1 MTNTPVVNKK
11 NKKRSEIF
19 GIIALSLLFIA
30 FSVIQDFVPISKD
43 ILPVSYRGVLSSM
56 QILLAMSMVVIS
68 VTGYRVAIILMIL
81 SFIPRFIMLL
91 NNDNSVLPG
100 VSISIV
106 GIATILIVHLYLVS
120 LEKKERELFAL
131 AHTDALTDL
140 PNRRSL
146 KQKML
151 SLISNSR
158 NSNGR
163 FAVAMIDLDNF
174 KNINDT
180 IGHDWGDKV
189 LSEIA
194 VRWKSIV
201 TENDY
206 ICRLGGDDFALVVN
220 NYKSLEELD
229 NHLHQF
235 LDKVMEKF
243 ILKGKDYFVTASMG
257 VSIFPNDSNETS
269 QLLKYADMAMF
280 VAKNQGKKRLVYF
293 DNMMNDAVENN
304 VEVEHVI
311 RRALETDTFRLVYQP
326 QFDIKTKKLRGFE
339 TLIRLSDSEGKQV
352 SPADF
357 VPIAEKSSLIIDV
370 DKWVLRHAMMD
381 FLPFVEKIPEMI
393 LSVNISA
400 NHILD
405 DSFIGDIDRILEDTH
420 FPEKNLEIE
429 LTESVFVN
437 SLERAKTIMEKL
449 KDRGIK
455 IALDDFGTGYSS
467 LSYMR
472 DLPFDLLK
480 IDKSFVDTINDG
492 PKEESFVA
500 AIISLGKV
508 MQFDIISEGVEEQN
522 QLDVLKKLGC
532 DFVQGY
538 IWGKPLSLDRAVEV
552 MAQN

>member
-19 GIIALSLLFIA
+19 GIIALSILFIA
-30 FSVIQDFVPISKD
+30 FSVIQDIVRID
-43 ILPVSYRGVLSSM
+43 IMPDSLRGVLSSM

-91 NNDNSVLPG
+91 NNNNSVLPG

-194 VRWKSIV
+194 VRWKSVV

>member
-11 NKKRSEIF
+11 NKKRWEIL
-19 GIIALSLLFIA
+19 GIAGLSTLFIA
-30 FSVIQDFVPISKD
+30 FSVIQDIVRID
-43 ILPVSYRGVLSSM
+43 IMPDSLRGVLSSM

-91 NNDNSVLPG
+91 NNNNSVLPG

-381 FLPFVEKIPEMI
+381 FLPFVEKIPDMI

-538 IWGKPLSLDRAVEV
+538 IWGKPLSLDRAIEV

>member
-19 GIIALSLLFIA
+19 GIIALSTLFIA
-30 FSVIQDFVPISKD
+30 FSVIQDIVRID
-43 ILPVSYRGVLSSM
+43 IMPDSLRGVLSSM

-91 NNDNSVLPG
+91 NNNNSVLPG

>member
-11 NKKRSEIF
+11 NKKRGEIL
-19 GIIALSLLFIA
+19 GIVALSTLFIA
-30 FSVIQDFVPISKD
+30 FSVIQDIVRID
-43 ILPVSYRGVLSSM
+43 IMPDSLRGVLSSM

-91 NNDNSVLPG
+91 NNNNSVLPG

-257 VSIFPNDSNETS
+257 VSIFPNDSIETS

-538 IWGKPLSLDRAVEV
+538 IWGKPLSLDRAIEV

>member
-538 IWGKPLSLDRAVEV
+538 IWGKPLSLDRAIEV

>member
-11 NKKRSEIF
+11 NKKRWEIL
-19 GIIALSLLFIA
+19 GIVTLSTFFIA
-30 FSVIQDFVPISKD
+30 FSVIQDIVHID
-43 ILPVSYRGVLSSM
+43 IMPDSLRGVLSSM

-68 VTGYRVAIILMIL
+68 VTGYRVAIVLMIL
-81 SFIPRFIMLL
+81 SFIPRFVIFI

-100 VSISIV
+100 ISISIV

-201 TENDY
+201 TDNDY

-220 NYKSLEELD
+220 DYKSLEALD

-257 VSIFPNDSNETS
+257 VAIFPNDSIETS

-381 FLPFVEKIPEMI
+381 FFPFVEKIPEMI

-405 DSFIGDIDRILEDTH
+405 DSFIDDVDRILADTH

-538 IWGKPLSLDRAVEV
+538 IWGKPLSLDRAIEV

>member
-11 NKKRSEIF
+11 NKKRGEIL
-19 GIIALSLLFIA
+19 GIAALSTLFIA
-30 FSVIQDFVPISKD
+30 FSVIQDIVRID
-43 ILPVSYRGVLSSM
+43 IMPDSLRGVLSSM

-91 NNDNSVLPG
+91 NNNNSVLPG

-257 VSIFPNDSNETS
+257 VSIFPNDSIETS

-538 IWGKPLSLDRAVEV
+538 IWGKPLSLDRAIEV

>member
-19 GIIALSLLFIA
+19 GIIALSILFIA
-30 FSVIQDFVPISKD
+30 FSVIQDIVRID
-43 ILPVSYRGVLSSM
+43 IMPDSLRGVLSSM

-91 NNDNSVLPG
+91 NNNNSVLPG

-194 VRWKSIV
+194 VRWKSVV

-538 IWGKPLSLDRAVEV
+538 IWGKPLSLDRAVEI

>member
-11 NKKRSEIF
+11 NKKRGEIL
-19 GIIALSLLFIA
+19 GIAALSTLFIA
-30 FSVIQDFVPISKD
+30 FSVIQDIVRID
-43 ILPVSYRGVLSSM
+43 IMPDSLRGVLSSM

-91 NNDNSVLPG
+91 NNNNSVLPG

-538 IWGKPLSLDRAVEV
+538 IWGKPLSLDRAIEV

>member
-19 GIIALSLLFIA
+19 GIIALSILFIA

-43 ILPVSYRGVLSSM
+43 IMPVSYRGVLSSM

-81 SFIPRFIMLL
+81 SFVPRFIMLL
-91 NNDNSVLPG
+91 NNENSVLPG

-538 IWGKPLSLDRAVEV
+538 IWGKPLSLDRAIEV

>member
-19 GIIALSLLFIA
+19 GIIALSILFIA

-43 ILPVSYRGVLSSM
+43 IMPVSYRGVLSSM

-91 NNDNSVLPG
+91 NNNNSVLPG

-538 IWGKPLSLDRAVEV
+538 IWGKPLSLDRAIEV

>member
-43 ILPVSYRGVLSSM
+43 IMPASYRGVLSSM

-257 VSIFPNDSNETS
+257 VSIFPNDSIETS

-538 IWGKPLSLDRAVEV
+538 IWGKPLSLDRAIEV

>member
-11 NKKRSEIF
+11 NKKRGEIL
-19 GIIALSLLFIA
+19 GIVALSTLFIA
-30 FSVIQDFVPISKD
+30 FSVIQDIVRID
-43 ILPVSYRGVLSSM
+43 IMPDSLRGVLSSM

-91 NNDNSVLPG
+91 NNNNSVLPG

-257 VSIFPNDSNETS
+257 VSIFPNDSIETS

>member
-11 NKKRSEIF
+11 NKKRGEIL
-19 GIIALSLLFIA
+19 GIVALSTLFIA
-30 FSVIQDFVPISKD
+30 FSVIQDIVHID
-43 ILPVSYRGVLSSM
+43 IMPDSLRGVLSSM

-91 NNDNSVLPG
+91 NNNNSVLPG

-257 VSIFPNDSNETS
+257 VSIFPNDSIETS

-538 IWGKPLSLDRAVEV
+538 IWGKPLTLDRAIEV

>member
-19 GIIALSLLFIA
+19 GIIALSILFIA
-30 FSVIQDFVPISKD
+30 FSVIQDIVRID
-43 ILPVSYRGVLSSM
+43 IMPDSLRGVLSSM

-91 NNDNSVLPG
+91 NNNNSVLPG

-194 VRWKSIV
+194 VRWKSVV

-522 QLDVLKKLGC
+522 QLNVLKKLGC

-538 IWGKPLSLDRAVEV
+538 IWGKPLSLDRAIEV

>member
-19 GIIALSLLFIA
+19 GIIALSILFIA

-43 ILPVSYRGVLSSM
+43 IMPVSYRGVLSSM

-91 NNDNSVLPG
+91 NNNNSVLPG

-194 VRWKSIV
+194 VRWKSVV

-538 IWGKPLSLDRAVEV
+538 IWGKPLSLDRAIEV

>member
-11 NKKRSEIF
+11 NKKRREIF
-19 GIIALSLLFIA
+19 GIIALSILFIA

-43 ILPVSYRGVLSSM
+43 IMPVSYRGVLSSM

-81 SFIPRFIMLL
+81 SFVPRFIMLL
-91 NNDNSVLPG
+91 NNENSVLPG

-235 LDKVMEKF
+235 LDKVMERF

-538 IWGKPLSLDRAVEV
+538 IWGKPLSLDRAIEV

>member
-11 NKKRSEIF
+11 NKKRCEIL
-19 GIIALSLLFIA
+19 GIIALSTLFIA
-30 FSVIQDFVPISKD
+30 FSVIQDIVRID
-43 ILPVSYRGVLSSM
+43 IMPDSLRGVLSSM

-68 VTGYRVAIILMIL
+68 VTGYRVAIVLMIL
-81 SFIPRFIMLL
+81 SFIPRFVILI

-100 VSISIV
+100 ISISIV

-201 TENDY
+201 TDNDY

-220 NYKSLEELD
+220 DYKSLEALD

-257 VSIFPNDSNETS
+257 VAIFPNDSIETS

-405 DSFIGDIDRILEDTH
+405 DSFIDDVDRILADTH

-449 KDRGIK
+449 KNRGIK

-538 IWGKPLSLDRAVEV
+538 IWGKPLSLDRAIEV

>member
-11 NKKRSEIF
+11 NKKRGEIL
-19 GIIALSLLFIA
+19 GIAALSTLFIA
-30 FSVIQDFVPISKD
+30 FSVIQDIVHID
-43 ILPVSYRGVLSSM
+43 IMPDSLRGVLSSM

-91 NNDNSVLPG
+91 NNNNSVLPG

-257 VSIFPNDSNETS
+257 VSIFPNDSIETS

-538 IWGKPLSLDRAVEV
+538 IWGKPLSLDRAIEV

>member
-11 NKKRSEIF
+11 NKKRWEIL
-19 GIIALSLLFIA
+19 GIVVLSTLFIA
-30 FSVIQDFVPISKD
+30 FSVIQDIVRID
-43 ILPVSYRGVLSSM
+43 IMPDSLRGVLSSM

-68 VTGYRVAIILMIL
+68 VTGYRVAIVLMIL

-91 NNDNSVLPG
+91 NNENSVLPG

>member
-19 GIIALSLLFIA
+19 GIIALSTLFIA
-30 FSVIQDFVPISKD
+30 FSVIQDIVRID
-43 ILPVSYRGVLSSM
+43 IMPDSLRGVLSSM

-91 NNDNSVLPG
+91 NNNNSVLPG

-194 VRWKSIV
+194 VRWKSVV

-538 IWGKPLSLDRAVEV
+538 IWGKPLSLDRAIEV

>member
-19 GIIALSLLFIA
+19 GIIALSTLFIA
-30 FSVIQDFVPISKD
+30 FSVIQDIVRID
-43 ILPVSYRGVLSSM
+43 IMPDSLRGVLSSM

-91 NNDNSVLPG
+91 NNNNSVLPG

-538 IWGKPLSLDRAVEV
+538 IWGKPLSLDRAIEV

>member
-11 NKKRSEIF
+11 NKKRGEIL
-19 GIIALSLLFIA
+19 GIVALSTLFIA
-30 FSVIQDFVPISKD
+30 FSVIQDIVRID
-43 ILPVSYRGVLSSM
+43 IMPDSLRGVLSSM

-91 NNDNSVLPG
+91 NNNNSVLPG

-257 VSIFPNDSNETS
+257 VSIFPNDSIETS

-455 IALDDFGTGYSS
+455 IALDEFGTGYSS

-538 IWGKPLSLDRAVEV
+538 IWGKPLSLDRAIEV